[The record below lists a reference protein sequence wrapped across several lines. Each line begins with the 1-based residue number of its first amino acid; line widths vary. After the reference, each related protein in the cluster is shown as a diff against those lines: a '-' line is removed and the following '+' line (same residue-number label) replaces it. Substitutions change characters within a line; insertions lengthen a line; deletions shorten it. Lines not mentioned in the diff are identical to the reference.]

1 MFRIIWK
8 DVRNMLRRPLVFLLL
23 FVGLVVGGFSLLVY
37 YVSSSQELKVSRQ
50 AAGVDNVVEAAA
62 QTGDVFE
69 IQRFM
74 EFFESGNFPEVEF
87 ASAISYEYEDYDV
100 VGLYWHQEGEVAAS
114 YKGSFLDASMMGL
127 NKAVASAD
135 IFGDR
140 EAELGERIKIKG
152 QPYEIVGLVS
162 AYGGYMPELY
172 DARRLKM
179 GTEDVAGVELDRTWQ
194 AELKDRPDRVVII
207 PLDTFEQR
215 GLTSSYYHITF
226 KEELTAA
233 QRRELETR
241 MVEKVGVSGCTDM
254 TQFIQ
259 INRINH
265 LSKVLVYFAAI
276 AAGIIN
282 IVSLFAFFL
291 KENRRQYVAY
301 RVMGATGGQIAAIVI
316 TELALYT
323 LAAFSIGCA
332 GAVPFIEYSGF
343 VGVHMPYGFFDF
355 LFLYLALLGVEVLIC
370 LGQIRILTGQT
381 MTRLRGG
388 AEERDRPERKA
399 GEDRVGGMKFAYLL
413 TFRYNR
419 KNIVRTVSIAFLT
432 LVTAF
437 SLAYAM
443 TYVFVSGRYTR
454 YGAKAFPDDVLEL
467 MYHNNEFYFQQTDWV
482 QQSGK
487 SYLSAPGLR
496 ELEERMQELEGVKGL
511 GRATTF
517 HTFFYGERMY
527 FANEVN
533 RAFAENAPVLLK
545 KGSWEALAQYDAAD
559 ESAVIPVIV
568 PPYLEKEFPLGTRFS
583 MEYRFV
589 VGQEESGDGTGTYT
603 ILSDNHMREFEVA
616 GVIDEASF
624 SITTSD
630 QMWDE
635 VLFVTDHLEDLY
647 DDTLV
652 EKEGKWPTPLYMPE
666 VLHNGEHDAR
676 NMWLP
681 SYYLFPE
688 REGKANMDAWNEAV
702 TEYGKW
708 ESFDDC
714 IAEYVENF
722 QAAGGNIYFMH
733 AAVASALL
741 ILGVGG
747 YSIMLFAA
755 NRRMY
760 GIYYVCG
767 MPWSKAA
774 GLTVAGN
781 ALDMLLPA
789 AVGAVAGVYAARG
802 IRVFDNA
809 TIALSVLTGVGAVL
823 ALYALTSAIIALSM
837 RKARPK
843 QLMAADGR

>member
-37 YVSSSQELKVSRQ
+37 YVSSSQELKASRM
-50 AAGVDNVVEAAA
+50 AAGVDNVVEAPAK
-62 QTGDVFE
+62 TGIFETIWLLDLLQEGTLPE
-69 IQRFM
+69 IQY
-74 EFFESGNFPEVEF
+74 

-100 VGLYWHQEGEVAAS
+100 VGFYCNTEEQVRAADEG
-114 YKGSFLDASMMGL
+114 KFLDASMMGL

-207 PLDTFEQR
+207 PLDTFDQR

-241 MVEKVGVSGCTDM
+241 MVGSVGVSGCTDM

-388 AEERDRPERKA
+388 AEERDRPERKT

-496 ELEERMQELEGVKGL
+496 ELEERMQALEGVKGL

-559 ESAVIPVIV
+559 ESAVVPVIV

-589 VGQEESGDGTGTYT
+589 VGQEESDDGTGTYT

>member
-1 MFRIIWK
+1 MLRIIWK
-8 DVRNMLRRPLVFLLL
+8 DVKNMVRRPLVFLLL
-23 FVGLVVGGFSLLVY
+23 FVGLVVGSFSLVVY
-37 YVSSSQELKVSRQ
+37 YVSSSQELKASRMT
-50 AAGVDNVVEAAA
+50 AGVDNVVEAPAGS
-62 QTGDVFE
+62 GDIFE
-69 IQRFM
+69 M
-74 EFFESGNFPEVEF
+74 ERLLDWFREGTLPEIRY

-100 VGLYWHQEGEVAAS
+100 VGIYCNTEEGAGAADE
-114 YKGSFLDASMMGL
+114 GRFLNASMMGL
-127 NKAVASAD
+127 NKAVVSAD
-135 IFGDR
+135 IFEDR
-140 EAELGERIKIKG
+140 EAELGEQIKIKG
-152 QPYEIVGLVS
+152 QPYEIVGLV
-162 AYGGYMPELY
+162 AAHGGYMPELY

-194 AELKDRPDRVVII
+194 AELQDRPDKAVII
-207 PLDTFEQR
+207 PLDTFDQL

-233 QRRELETR
+233 QRRELENL
-241 MVEKVGVSGCTDM
+241 MVEKVGVSACTDM

-265 LSKVLVYFAAI
+265 LSKVLIYFAAI

-291 KENRRQYVAY
+291 KENRKQYVAY
-301 RVMGATGGQIAAIVI
+301 RVMGATGGQIGAIIV

-323 LAAFSIGCA
+323 FMAFCIGCA

-370 LGQIRILTGQT
+370 MGQIRILTGQT

-388 AEERDRPERKA
+388 AEERERPARKA
-399 GEDRVGGMKFAYLL
+399 GDERVGRMKFVYLL

-467 MYHNNEFYFQQTDWV
+467 MYYNNEFYAAQTDWV
-482 QQSGK
+482 RQTGK
-487 SYLSAPGLR
+487 SYLAAPGLR
-496 ELEERMQELEGVKGL
+496 ELEETFQALDGVKGI

-517 HTFFYGERMY
+517 NTFFYGERLF
-527 FANEVN
+527 FANQVN
-533 RAFAENAPVLLK
+533 GVFAENAPVLLK
-545 KGSWEALAQYDAAD
+545 KGSWEPLAEYDPSD
-559 ESAVIPVIV
+559 ENGVIPVII
-568 PPYLEKEFPLGTRFS
+568 PPYLEKEFPLHTRFS

-589 VGQEESGDGTGTYT
+589 VGQEDGGDGSGTYT
-603 ILSDNHMREFEVA
+603 TITDNHMREFEVV
-616 GVIDEASF
+616 GVIDDASF

-630 QMWDE
+630 QIDDQ
-635 VLFVTDHLEDLY
+635 VLFVTDHLEELY
-647 DDTLV
+647 DDTLL
-652 EKEGKWPTPLYMPE
+652 EKEGKWPTPMYMPE
-666 VLHNGEHDAR
+666 VLHNGEHDAV

-688 REGKANMDAWNEAV
+688 TDGKANMGAWNEAV
-702 TEYGKW
+702 REYGEW
-708 ESFDDC
+708 ESFNEC
-714 IAEYVENF
+714 IAVYVENF

-755 NRRMY
+755 NKRMY

-789 AVGAVAGVYAARG
+789 AVGAVAGVYAAKG

-809 TIALSVLTGVGAVL
+809 TITLSILTGLGAVA

-843 QLMAADGR
+843 RLMTEDGQ